1 MMTSMFGSV
10 CVSIY
15 HNWSVRNLGKTMIS
29 HVKYFQFCDTAIGS
43 SGDKIVWVKT
53 KNCQCL

>member
-15 HNWSVRNLGKTMIS
+15 HKWSVRNLGYTL
-29 HVKYFQFCDTAIGS
+29 VQKYIARLLE
-43 SGDKIVWVKT
+43 T
-53 KNCQCL
+53 K